1 MAEESG
7 RGSVGNEIFERVEQ
21 LVNNENMRR
30 TDAFKQIS
38 SETGRREGTVAA
50 NYYRVARQRGAD
62 LAPRVRRGGAS
73 KAGDSVDAAL
83 KRAIEAVEALAL
95 VARAQEDELEALR
108 GQRDQLNRLRRMLNG

>member
-1 MAEESG
+1 MAEEGG

-50 NYYRVARQRGAD
+50 NYYRVARQRGAE
-62 LAPRVRRGGAS
+62 LAPRVRRGGS
-73 KAGDSVDAAL
+73 KRTSDSVDAAL
-83 KRAIEAVEALAL
+83 QRALDAVEALAT

-108 GQRDQLNRLRRMLNG
+108 GQSEQLDRLRRMLNG